1 MIGRKFR
8 ETMNKLNI
16 LLPLVLCLINFI
28 CICFTY
34 RISPI
39 CTLMLLLC
47 QISFFF
53 SGTLYYFTHKK
64 AMQKIFKD
72 LLIYM
77 DHQSCITCLFLQ
89 TMHKCILHKRLQC
102 QRKDPRL
109 HVHIRVDRQFRRKS
123 VSKPKEINYN
133 PLYLISL
140 TKLKLL

>member
-53 SGTLYYFTHKK
+53 SGTLYYFAHKK

-77 DHQSCITCLFLQ
+77 DQMIDGYTIDEQETFST
-89 TMHKCILHKRLQC
+89 TEAAG
-102 QRKDPRL
+102 QRYT
-109 HVHIRVDRQFRRKS
+109 IW
-123 VSKPKEINYN
+123 SKFM
-133 PLYLISL
+133 
-140 TKLKLL
+140 LLP